1 MKIRLVHV
9 GLGLAAMATLAIVI
23 SVRIKQEAVDRE
35 LAATPAKP
43 PAAAAAAPATTL
55 ASTPEAR
62 AYQARLAFENET
74 RTFLRDAPKLDDQTR
89 MRRAQALSR
98 EIDQREQNR
107 EMSADEAMMLRIGLI
122 HAAVKDEMQRVAQS
136 QEVVDRY
143 RKQTAERQA
152 AFLAQQKQDA
162 HFQAYKA
169 AEARIVSEVLAM
181 PSYPGGLSRDDYL
194 RLRLQEARE
203 TIYRT
208 PVQVPAP
215 APAPPTP

>member
-1 MKIRLVHV
+1 MKIRMVHV
-9 GLGLAAMATLAIVI
+9 GLGLATMATLAIVI

-35 LAATPAKP
+35 LAATPAKA
-43 PAAAAAAPATTL
+43 PAVAAPAPSPTL

-62 AYQARLAFENET
+62 AYQSRLAFENET
-74 RTFLRDAPKLDDQTR
+74 RAFLRDAPALDDQTR

-98 EIDQREQNR
+98 EIDQREQAR

-122 HAAVKDEMQRVAQS
+122 HAAVKDDMQRVAQS

-152 AFLAQQKQDA
+152 AFLAKQKQEA

-181 PSYPGGLSRDDYL
+181 QSYPGGLSRDDYL

-203 TIYRT
+203 TIYNTPVAPRT
-208 PVQVPAP
+208 PA
-215 APAPPTP
+215 PTP